1 MTTFVALAHR
11 FLSGRPTVQIR
22 SIAWSVFSRI
32 GTLALAAVAAAVG
45 APVPAQ
51 ASQAVEDF
59 FKGKTIN
66 IYVGFG
72 PGGSYDYYPRAFARY
87 MGKYVPGNPAIA
99 VQNMPGAGSM
109 LAANYVFNVAPKDG
123 TALGVAAQT
132 MMLEEAMGGAAVKF
146 KSAEFNWIGRMTSV
160 LEVMVLREG
169 AKAKS
174 IEDITKYETIA
185 GGTGPASPTEG
196 YPRLLNKF
204 GGAKFRIVSGYK
216 SVTEIMLA
224 MDRGEAD
231 AVENSMSSLMR
242 IRAEDLA
249 SGKMWVLVQAALE
262 RSPTLPNVPTLI
274 EFGKDEKAKAA
285 LAFYTSS
292 AAVSRP
298 LFASPGV
305 PAERVKALRDA
316 FNATAKD
323 PDLLAEVSKAQV
335 EFDPAPGEFLQELAQ
350 KVAAT
355 PKEIVELAKQAVNP
369 D

>member
-1 MTTFVALAHR
+1 
-11 FLSGRPTVQIR
+11 
-22 SIAWSVFSRI
+22 
-32 GTLALAAVAAAVG
+32 
-45 APVPAQ
+45 
-51 ASQAVEDF
+51 
-59 FKGKTIN
+59 
-66 IYVGFG
+66 
-72 PGGSYDYYPRAFARY
+72 
-87 MGKYVPGNPAIA
+87 
-99 VQNMPGAGSM
+99 
-109 LAANYVFNVAPKDG
+109 
-123 TALGVAAQT
+123 
-132 MMLEEAMGGAAVKF
+132 
-146 KSAEFNWIGRMTSV
+146 
-160 LEVMVLREG
+160 
-169 AKAKS
+169 
-174 IEDITKYETIA
+174 
-185 GGTGPASPTEG
+185 
-196 YPRLLNKF
+196 
-204 GGAKFRIVSGYK
+204 
-216 SVTEIMLA
+216 
-224 MDRGEAD
+224 EAD